1 MSTEPNIKQ
10 ENNMGIKQK
19 GTVLIVDDEPVAC
32 DMMEGFLSPEGYD
45 ISFANSGPESLVLVE
60 KLAPDIILLD
70 VMMPEMNGFEVC
82 QRLKSDKQW
91 RHIPILLVTAY
102 GGKEELIRGLDAGA
116 DDFLHKPIDD
126 LELRARV
133 RSLMRIK
140 KQFDE
145 LEATL
150 RLREDLTH
158 MIVHDIRTPLTA
170 IMGYSEMLL
179 TRKTLTVTDAK
190 DARGILTQAYR
201 LDAFLNDMLI
211 LAKLEA
217 EKLILNRSMVDINQL
232 VEQVKN
238 SYDIVALSKKV
249 NLIIN
254 LPEKSQQVFLDTNLF
269 QRVLENLI
277 SNALKFSPSGGTAT
291 VQIEYPRAKTSSQLP
306 LPHLRVR
313 ISDEGP
319 GITEED
325 RERIFDKFEIVK
337 FEQTSPQIGLGL
349 AFCKMVVEAHGGRI
363 FVEANNPVGSI
374 FTIEI

>member
-1 MSTEPNIKQ
+1 
-10 ENNMGIKQK
+10 MGVKQK
-19 GTVLIVDDEPVAC
+19 GSVLIVDDEPIAC

-45 ISFANSGPESLVLVE
+45 ITFANSGAEALVLVK
-60 KLAPDIILLD
+60 KLSPDIILLD
-70 VMMPEMNGFEVC
+70 VMMPAMDGFEVC
-82 QRLKSDKQW
+82 QRLKSDKRW
-91 RHIPILLVTAY
+91 RHIPILLVTAF

-116 DDFLHKPIDD
+116 DDFLHKPVDD

-150 RLREDLTH
+150 HLREDLTH

-179 TRKTLTVTDAK
+179 AKKTLTVTDEK
-190 DARGILTQAYR
+190 DTRGILNQAYR

-217 EKLILNRSMVDINQL
+217 EKLILNRSMADINQL
-232 VEQVKN
+232 IEQVKN

-249 NLIIN
+249 DLVIN
-254 LPEKSQQVFLDTNLF
+254 LPKKSQQVFLDVNLF

-291 VQIEYPRAKTSSQLP
+291 VEIEYPRAKTSSQLP
-306 LPHLRVR
+306 LPHLRVK
-313 ISDEGP
+313 IFDQGP

-337 FEQTSPQIGLGL
+337 LEETNSQIGLGL
-349 AFCKMVVEAHGGRI
+349 AFCKMVVEAHGGHI
-363 FVEANNPVGSI
+363 FVESNNPVGSI
-374 FTIEI
+374 FTLEI

>member
-1 MSTEPNIKQ
+1 
-10 ENNMGIKQK
+10 MGVKQK
-19 GTVLIVDDEPVAC
+19 GSVLIVDDEPIAC

-45 ISFANSGPESLVLVE
+45 ITFANSGPEALVLVE

-70 VMMPEMNGFEVC
+70 VMMPEIDGFEVC
-82 QRLKSDKQW
+82 QRLKSDKRW

-116 DDFLHKPIDD
+116 DDFLHKPVDD

-145 LEATL
+145 LEASL
-150 RLREDLTH
+150 HLREDLTH

-179 TRKTLTVTDAK
+179 TRKTLTVTDEK
-190 DARGILTQAYR
+190 DTRGILTQAYR

-217 EKLILNRSMVDINQL
+217 EKLILNRSMVDLNQL
-232 VEQVKN
+232 IEQVKN

-254 LPEKSQQVFLDTNLF
+254 LPKESQQVFLDANLF

-277 SNALKFSPSGGTAT
+277 SNALKFSPSGGAAT
-291 VQIEYPRAKTSSQLP
+291 VQVEYPRAKTSSQLS
-306 LPHLRVR
+306 LPRLRVR
-313 ISDEGP
+313 ISDQGP

-325 RERIFDKFEIVK
+325 RERIFDKFEIMNL
-337 FEQTSPQIGLGL
+337 EQTNSQIGLGL
-349 AFCKMVVEAHGGRI
+349 AFCKMVVEAHGGHI
-363 FVEANNPVGSI
+363 FVESNNPVGAI
-374 FTIEI
+374 FTVEI